1 MKNKYLL
8 FLILLT
14 NTLLSSCST
23 NRLLSSWNDESFE
36 QSSIA
41 TVLVIGVTKNDET
54 KRRIYEDTFV
64 DSLNSVQTKAI
75 ASYTLK
81 KQSIEP
87 TEKALR
93 EIIKKTN
100 AKTILITHLVSD
112 TEKDF
117 YIPSSLIIGTN
128 SYDRLY
134 SYFPFVHS
142 SVASSGS
149 YVSTNKVI
157 LETSLY
163 DIETEKLI
171 WTARTESID
180 PVMTRK
186 YYQQLIDL
194 FLKDLSKKK
203 LL

>member
-75 ASYTLK
+75 ASYTL
-81 KQSIEP
+81 
-87 TEKALR
+87 
-93 EIIKKTN
+93 
-100 AKTILITHLVSD
+100 
-112 TEKDF
+112 
-117 YIPSSLIIGTN
+117 
-128 SYDRLY
+128 
-134 SYFPFVHS
+134 
-142 SVASSGS
+142 
-149 YVSTNKVI
+149 
-157 LETSLY
+157 
-163 DIETEKLI
+163 
-171 WTARTESID
+171 
-180 PVMTRK
+180 
-186 YYQQLIDL
+186 
-194 FLKDLSKKK
+194 
-203 LL
+203 